1 MFVCILYWRF
11 VSALTKGEEFVPTTL
26 APETVKSG
34 ECLPNN
40 GLDYTGNLDV
50 TMGGHVCLPWYS
62 PVVLKFS
69 EDKEF
74 IPEVTLPS
82 NKCRNPDNDPEGP
95 WCYVEV
101 AGNVTMD
108 YCDLELCGE

>member
-1 MFVCILYWRF
+1 M
-11 VSALTKGEEFVPTTL
+11 PTTL
-26 APETVKSG
+26 APEIVKSAD
-34 ECLPNN
+34 CLPNN

-50 TMGGHVCLPWYS
+50 SLGGHVCLPWS
-62 PVVLKFS
+62 TPVVQILS
-69 EDKEF
+69 IDKEF
-74 IPEVTLPS
+74 IPEVPLTS

-108 YCDLELCGE
+108 YCDLELCGK